1 MKTLIVYSSKTGN
14 TRKVAEAI
22 HAELPDAELADVK
35 DSPDPSSYDFIFMGS
50 WIDKGTA
57 DAGAQKFMEKLDGKR
72 VAIFAT
78 LGAYP
83 DSDHAKTSLDNIAA
97 LLPSCTVVDR
107 WICQGAIDPK
117 LIERMNKLPPE
128 HAHAP
133 DEARVKRWEDAKLHP
148 NDRDF
153 EKIRAW
159 AKKVT
164 E

>member
-1 MKTLIVYSSKTGN
+1 MAPVTLRNVP
-14 TRKVAEAI
+14 I
-22 HAELPDAELADVK
+22 HFPENIPN
-35 DSPDPSSYDFIFMGS
+35 SRPGS
-50 WIDKGTA
+50 G
-57 DAGAQKFMEKLDGKR
+57 
-72 VAIFAT
+72 
-78 LGAYP
+78 
-83 DSDHAKTSLDNIAA
+83 SL
-97 LLPSCTVVDR
+97 
-107 WICQGAIDPK
+107 K